1 MLASINRTNLRLV
14 LALCFSVSIAA
25 CESTE
30 DSQSPQPA
38 PAPADKSAS
47 RVEVGPAEPLTKTEL
62 DRQTAE
68 EEIGRALKSAE
79 QYHGSGVLARSNPIE
94 PQESILSDQGK
105 ISLNFV
111 DADVGEVIDVVL
123 GDILGVNY
131 VVDPE
136 VQGLVTLRT
145 AEALPRNAVLPTL
158 ESILRINGI
167 VLVERDDVYSILP
180 ASKAPATYSNLGSE
194 AYQGQVRGHSVQVYP
209 LRYATA
215 SAVYQILQPFLGP
228 DQRVV
233 VDDARNVLI
242 FSGTTQELRDLQE
255 LAGVFDVDWMKGMS
269 FALLPVEMTDSVT
282 MATEM
287 QTVFGEGLGGP
298 SQGMIRFVPIE
309 RLNAVLAISP
319 QASYLKQAELW
330 IERLDRRDQRAGR
343 QIFVYYVK
351 NGRAVELAE
360 ILSQVFADTPR
371 RLEAEFLAPGVAA
384 VTLGEAPQL
393 AEAPGGPDAVDAGRP
408 VPLPPVGFAGESLAG
423 GGGIQVGSLVEEGA
437 GVNIIA
443 DERNNA
449 LVILATSSE
458 FEMIEA
464 ALDRLDIIP
473 LQVLIEATIAEV
485 RLNDTLEYGLQ
496 WFFGNGD
503 VSGSFSNGL
512 TNAILPAFPGFNFV
526 VDTANV
532 RAVLSALTEITEVRV
547 ISSPQL
553 MVLDNQTARLQVGDQ
568 VPIATRSS
576 TQTSDPDAPIVNDIE
591 LRDTG
596 VILEVTPRI
605 NASGLV
611 VLDVVQEVS
620 EVTQT
625 TTSDIDSPTIQQ
637 RKIESTVAVESGN
650 TIALGGLIRDRT
662 EDSTSGIPLL
672 SDIPIL
678 GNLFKSNAEL
688 QQRTELL
695 VLITPQV
702 VRNAMESREVTE
714 ELRRRL
720 STVLPLEQEIQ

>member
-1 MLASINRTNLRLV
+1 MLMSKFRTNSRLA
-14 LALCFSVSIAA
+14 LALCLSLSIAS
-25 CESTE
+25 CESTK
-30 DSQSPQPA
+30 DSPPA
-38 PAPADKSAS
+38 KPLMPPVGAAEPPA
-47 RVEVGPAEPLTKTEL
+47 EVGPAEPLTKADL
-62 DRQTAE
+62 DEQAARET
-68 EEIGRALKSAE
+68 IGRALKEAE
-79 QYHGSGVLARSNPIE
+79 QYQGNGMLARSAPIE
-94 PQESILSDQGK
+94 SPDSILSDEGR

-111 DADVGEVIDVVL
+111 DADVGEVVDVVL
-123 GDILGVNY
+123 GDILGANY
-131 VVDPE
+131 IVDPE

-145 AEALPRNAVLPTL
+145 AEPLPRNAVLPTL
-158 ESILRINGI
+158 ESVLRLNGI
-167 VLVERDDVYSILP
+167 VLVERDEVYSVLP
-180 ASKAPATYSNLGSE
+180 AAKAPATYSSTGSE
-194 AYQGQVRGHSVQVYP
+194 PFQGQVRGHGVQVYP

-215 SAVYQILQPFLGP
+215 SAIHQIIQPFLGP
-228 DQRVV
+228 NQQVV
-233 VDDARNVLI
+233 VDDTRNVLI
-242 FSGTTQELRDLQE
+242 FSGTSQELHDLQE
-255 LAGVFDVDWMKGMS
+255 LARVFDVDWMKGMS
-269 FALLPVEMTDSVT
+269 FALLPVDATDSVT

-330 IERLDRRDQRAGR
+330 VERLDRRDQRAGR

-351 NGRAVELAE
+351 NGRATELAE
-360 ILSQVFADTPR
+360 VLSQVFATSSR
-371 RLEAEFLAPGVAA
+371 SLNAEFLAPGAEA

-393 AEAPGGPDAVDAGRP
+393 ARAPDGPQIDAGEGEPLRP
-408 VPLPPVGFAGESLAG
+408 AELLGESLSG
-423 GGGIQVGSLVEEGA
+423 GGSIQVGREVQESSDINV
-437 GVNIIA
+437 IA

-449 LVILATSSE
+449 LVVLATTAE
-458 FEMIEA
+458 YEMIEA

-485 RLNDTLEYGLQ
+485 TLNDTLEYGLQ
-496 WFFGNGD
+496 WFFGSGD
-503 VSGSFSNGL
+503 VSGSLSNNPLG
-512 TNAILPAFPGFNFV
+512 AVLPTFPGFNFV
-526 VDTANV
+526 VDTSDV

-553 MVLDNQTARLQVGDQ
+553 MVLDNQSARLQVGDQ
-568 VPIATRSS
+568 VPIATRAS
-576 TQTSDPDAPIVNDIE
+576 TSVIDDEAPIVNDIE

-596 VILEVTPRI
+596 VILEVTPRV

-611 VLDVVQEVS
+611 TVDVVQEVS

-625 TTSDIDSPTIQQ
+625 TTSDIDSPTIEQ
-637 RKIESTVAVESGN
+637 RRVESTVAVQSGN

-662 EDSTSGIPLL
+662 EDSTSGVPLL

-688 QQRTELL
+688 SRRTELL
-695 VLITPQV
+695 VLITPRV
-702 VRNAMESREVTE
+702 VRNATEAKEVTE

-720 STVLPLEQEIQ
+720 STVLPLEEEIN

>member
-1 MLASINRTNLRLV
+1 
-14 LALCFSVSIAA
+14 
-25 CESTE
+25 
-30 DSQSPQPA
+30 
-38 PAPADKSAS
+38 
-47 RVEVGPAEPLTKTEL
+47 
-62 DRQTAE
+62 
-68 EEIGRALKSAE
+68 
-79 QYHGSGVLARSNPIE
+79 
-94 PQESILSDQGK
+94 
-105 ISLNFV
+105 
-111 DADVGEVIDVVL
+111 VL
-123 GDILGVNY
+123 GDILGANY

-298 SQGMIRFVPIE
+298 SQGMIRFIPIE

-360 ILSQVFADTPR
+360 ILSQVFEESPR
-371 RLEAEFLAPGVAA
+371 RLETEFLAPGAQA

-393 AEAPGGPDAVDAGRP
+393 AEAPGGPGTDDAGGP
-408 VPLPPVGFAGESLAG
+408 PPLPPVAFAGESLAG
-423 GGGIQVGSLVEEGA
+423 GGGIQVFDMSAIDAGTVTAAASITGEIPSSRAARATAGLHSGKMSASLCSSSTS
-437 GVNIIA
+437 
-443 DERNNA
+443 
-449 LVILATSSE
+449 VISQFSSKKRTTSSWP
-458 FEMIEA
+458 
-464 ALDRLDIIP
+464 RGVSSKRRTWP
-473 LQVLIEATIAEV
+473 SIAS
-485 RLNDTLEYGLQ
+485 T
-496 WFFGNGD
+496 
-503 VSGSFSNGL
+503 STS
-512 TNAILPAFPGFNFV
+512 APA
-526 VDTANV
+526 
-532 RAVLSALTEITEVRV
+532 
-547 ISSPQL
+547 SP
-553 MVLDNQTARLQVGDQ
+553 AE
-568 VPIATRSS
+568 RSS
-576 TQTSDPDAPIVNDIE
+576 S
-591 LRDTG
+591 
-596 VILEVTPRI
+596 
-605 NASGLV
+605 SG
-611 VLDVVQEVS
+611 
-620 EVTQT
+620 
-625 TTSDIDSPTIQQ
+625 
-637 RKIESTVAVESGN
+637 VES
-650 TIALGGLIRDRT
+650 R
-662 EDSTSGIPLL
+662 
-672 SDIPIL
+672 
-678 GNLFKSNAEL
+678 
-688 QQRTELL
+688 
-695 VLITPQV
+695 ITY
-702 VRNAMESREVTE
+702 A
-714 ELRRRL
+714 RRL
-720 STVLPLEQEIQ
+720 AISRLV